1 MAANEVRIISG
12 NWKGRKLRFP
22 SLPGLRPTLGR
33 VRETLFNWLQAEIA
47 GRHVLD
53 CFAGSGAL
61 AFEALSRGAAS
72 ATLIDANRSAAGAL
86 RDNAERLGV
95 TLRPIGA
102 TAARSVD
109 GPVLTV
115 VCSPIAR
122 FLDRVRPDGPGWDL
136 VFLDPPFGSGLL
148 ADTLARLRQHPGLS
162 REALIYVEAD
172 KAAAIEFSGFETMR
186 ETTAG
191 DTRSRLL
198 CLASPDSDRYHP
210 AGRWGEEA

>member
-33 VRETLFNWLQAEIA
+33 VRETLFNWLQLHIS
-47 GRHVLD
+47 GRNVLD

-72 ATLIDANRSAAGAL
+72 ATLIEANRSAAGAL
-86 RDNAERLGV
+86 KDNAERLGV
-95 TLRPIGA
+95 VLRPIGA
-102 TAARSVD
+102 AAARSVE
-109 GPVLTV
+109 GPVITV

-122 FLDRVRPDGPGWDL
+122 FLDRARPDEPGWDL

-148 ADTLARLRQHPGLS
+148 TDTLARLRTHPGLAP
-162 REALIYVEAD
+162 EALIYVETD
-172 KAAAIEFSGFETMR
+172 RAAAFDFPGFETVR

-191 DTRSRLL
+191 DTRSGLL